1 MSHLVE
7 EYAKSLGVKIGKPI
21 FEPHYLPITDEKYI
35 TIHVD
40 NKIDSKYY
48 ELFPEVLDLLKGIIG
63 KLGYKIFQIGGPE
76 DPALSN
82 VDKSYLG
89 FTRKQTAYIIK
100 NSSLHIG
107 IDSFPVHLA
116 SVYDIPIIALYSHI
130 YPEHAYPYWS
140 TKEKVRILE
149 ADRKGNKP
157 SYSYQ
162 EKPKSINT
170 IKPEDIV
177 KNACELLNIPYSK
190 SICTKYVGESYS
202 TSFVEIVP
210 NFFGESKEL
219 KDRLLNIRMDYYF
232 NEPCLMQW
240 SSNYHVHIIT
250 DKPVDLNILKNTRK
264 NIEQITFEIND
275 CEIFSV
281 DYLESVKNLGIKLLG
296 VCKNFEKLNEIRE
309 FYFDFLI
316 EKDSEVNE
324 KVVDELKK
332 VPNLK
337 FLTKRDIFSN
347 GKRYASKAH
356 LDSNQQM
363 LDKASSVIDSKE
375 FWKDLE
381 NYLIYES
388 F

>member
-48 ELFPEVLDLLKGIIG
+48 ELFPEVLDLLKGIIT
-63 KLGYKIFQIGGPE
+63 KFGYKVFQIGGPD
-76 DPALSN
+76 DPNLSN

-89 FTRKQTAYIIK
+89 FTRKQTAYIVK

-116 SVYDIPIIALYSHI
+116 SVYDIPIVSLYSHI
-130 YPEHAYPYWS
+130 YPQHAYPYWS
-140 TKEKVRILE
+140 TKEKVRLLE

-157 SYSYQ
+157 SYHYQ
-162 EKPKSINT
+162 EKPKTINT

-177 KNACELLNIPYSK
+177 KNACDLLGIAYSG
-190 SICTKYVGESYS
+190 SISTKYVGESYS

-210 NFFGESKEL
+210 NFFGEAAEL
-219 KDRLLNIRMDYYF
+219 KNRLLNIRMDYHF
-232 NEPCLMQW
+232 NEPCLAQW
-240 SSNYHVHIIT
+240 CSHYRVHIIT
-250 DKPVDLNILKNTRK
+250 KQPIDLNILKNTK
-264 NIEQITFEIND
+264 QNIEQITFEIND
-275 CEIFSV
+275 CETLPLE
-281 DYLESVKNLGIKLLG
+281 YLEQVKNLGIKLKG
-296 VCKNFEKLNEIRE
+296 VCKNLERLNEIKE
-309 FYFDFLI
+309 YYFDFLI
-316 EKDSEVNE
+316 EKDDQINE
-324 KVVDELKK
+324 KVVEELRK
-332 VPNLK
+332 VSNLK

-356 LDSNQQM
+356 LDSDQQVV
-363 LDKASSVIDSKE
+363 DKSSNVIDSND

-381 NYLIYES
+381 NYFIYES
-388 F
+388 C